1 MLNGGK
7 ITHGMQS
14 RPTLLLYVAW
24 LVAFVS
30 SLAVLFIGEIVGQL
44 PCDLCWFQRSFMFP
58 LAVVLGVAIWNVDV
72 MVWKYAAPL
81 AGFGAIIAPY
91 QTLLYIGVIPKPIF
105 PCEQSGPSCIG
116 GSMMI
121 VGLPIPGLSLLAFGT
136 FLFLLLGMRRKA
148 PK

>member
-1 MLNGGK
+1 MEEK

-30 SLAVLFIGEIVGQL
+30 SLAVLFIGEIMGQL

-58 LAVVLGVAIWNVDV
+58 LAVVLGVAIWNADV
-72 MVWKYAAPL
+72 TVWKYAAPL
-81 AGFGAIIAPY
+81 AGFGAIIALY
-91 QTLLYIGVIPKPIF
+91 HTLLYIGVIPKPII
-105 PCEQSGPSCIG
+105 PCEQSGPSCTG
-116 GSMMI
+116 ESMTI
-121 VGLPIPGLSLLAFGT
+121 IGLPIPGLALLAFGT
-136 FLFLLLGMRRKA
+136 ILFLLLGMRRKA